1 VFVIPELNDDIISV
15 GLLIFNPF
23 LRAIKISI
31 IISIEKIGIAIK
43 RDCIKKFIIKGCQC
57 EKLVL
62 ADVQN

>member
-1 VFVIPELNDDIISV
+1 MSV
-15 GLLIFNPF
+15 GLLIFKPF
-23 LRAIKISI
+23 LKAIKISI

-43 RDCIKKFIIKGCQC
+43 RDCIKKFIMKRRQC

>member
-1 VFVIPELNDDIISV
+1 MFVIPELNEDIMSV
-15 GLLIFNPF
+15 GLLIFKPF
-23 LRAIKISI
+23 LKAIKISI

-43 RDCIKKFIIKGCQC
+43 RDCIKKFIMKRRQC